1 MKTARV
7 RVSGVIEIADLGP
20 PETYPLRYE
29 FQYVNPEYRAEMMRG
44 IKHPLSKKHISL
56 VRERPNGNVVLPRGT
71 IREVRGT
78 LSELG
83 VLAKVVRDDRA
94 LAPWDDCPEID
105 PEALTLRDYQQE
117 GVNAFARVSQGVITY
132 PCGGGK
138 TSTGIGCI
146 AKVKQR
152 TIVLVHTDDLLRQW
166 IKAIKK
172 TMGYDAGFVRGSK
185 KPEWRDITLISI
197 HKLRRMLEDD
207 HNATVQILAGYGLC
221 ILDECHH
228 APART
233 FSHVLDYIPA
243 YYRLGLTATPK
254 REDGLTE
261 LMYWAF
267 GSTLSI
273 RTVEQLVE
281 RNFLTLPELTAIRT
295 GLQFEYTGDDKKK
308 NEAIA
313 RAVYKSKERN
323 QLIVRNA
330 IQDMKDGLVTIIM
343 TSRKNHAKL
352 LAKELKAQ
360 GIEVPVLGGWST
372 QKVRED
378 TIERMRK
385 GEEKLVVAMPIFDE
399 GVDVPALGAIHLS
412 FPERAGGRLEQRAG
426 RIMRPFEGK
435 MPRLYD
441 YVDDEVRAGTR
452 VFDEDGNY
460 VETKW
465 SDILKN
471 RWDARRRIYKK
482 LGIKVNLEDT

>member
-1 MKTARV
+1 M
-7 RVSGVIEIADLGP
+7 RVSGVIEIAGLDM
-20 PETYPLRYE
+20 PEIYPLRYA
-29 FQYVNPEYRAEMMRG
+29 FNYTNPEWRAAIMRG
-44 IKHPLSKKHISL
+44 IKNPSERQQITLL
-56 VRERPNGNVVLPRGT
+56 RERPNGNVILPRGCV
-71 IREVRGT
+71 RELRGV
-78 LSELG
+78 LSEAG
-83 VLAKVVRDDRA
+83 VILKVARDDRV
-94 LAPWDDCPEID
+94 LAPWDECPEINS
-105 PEALTLRDYQQE
+105 EALTLRDYQQE
-117 GVNAFARVSQGVITY
+117 GVNALAQVSQGIITY

-166 IKAIKK
+166 VKAIKK
-172 TMGYDAGFVRGSK
+172 TMGYDAGFVRGGK

-207 HNATVQILAGYGLC
+207 HNATVEILSGYGLV
-221 ILDECHH
+221 ILDESHH
-228 APART
+228 APAKT

-254 REDGLTE
+254 REDGLTD

-295 GLQFEYTGDDKKK
+295 GLQFEYTGDEKKK
-308 NEAIA
+308 NEAVA
-313 RAVYKSKERN
+313 RAVYRSKERN
-323 QLIVRNA
+323 QLIVQNA
-330 IQDMKDGLVTIIM
+330 IKDMNDGLVTIIM

-360 GIEVPVLGGWST
+360 GMEVPVLGGWST
-372 QKVRED
+372 QKVREE

-385 GEEKLVVAMPIFDE
+385 GEEKLIVAMPIFDE

-441 YVDDEVRAGTR
+441 YVDDQVRAGTR
-452 VFDEDGNY
+452 VFDDDGKY

-482 LGIKVNLEDT
+482 LGIKVNLKDA